1 MRKLAKPGNSE
12 ESRESRRA
20 QGPVAVR
27 SQKRSIACYRC
38 HAQKIKCS
46 GEKPCSR
53 CQQTG
58 RAAECKY
65 ADRDRKIRVDES
77 YLEKLIQDSQ
87 QLHAGKDERVREIIR
102 ETITGPSNH
111 ASSTQPSDSVEDDA
125 WFQTQDSSNLPLY
138 INEAACIAFST
149 QLCQCLRPTDPLAM
163 HIPRRNYTDEETL
176 ASLNQVDTHWP
187 GYARAQLLVRTA
199 LGHINP
205 GFHLVRRKEALDG
218 LRNVYEK
225 CNFNNSITKC
235 KYFALFAIGQ
245 GYSAGQSSASP
256 SVVPGTEYFAR
267 ASYLI
272 QIIPERPSMA
282 HIESLLLLAYFCQFL
297 NRFHSSYLLIGNALR
312 LSLTLGFNYNVP
324 RGHNLSL
331 IEREHRVRIWW
342 SIYILDRF
350 WASKSGFPAQ
360 IHDDDIHV
368 DLPSRLSCAG
378 YEDHFSDMTY
388 QIAAI
393 ELARITG
400 HVTKE
405 IYTCKNSSES
415 LLQREQKLLVQLRHW
430 VNSLPEDLQ
439 LSSDRPHSKHTVLL
453 HLQFNYSVIVAIR
466 PVLLNYLACENRG
479 QDITLDQESK
489 RTFTTLSGACIR
501 AAHYSLKLC
510 LEEWTSGSLA
520 IFGYAFPA
528 FIFSS
533 ALVLIVSSLFHND
546 NATDI
551 TTSETATEML
561 KTLSAS
567 NNLAAKDLYDH
578 LERVN
583 QCLHR
588 SYPSRF
594 AIEGHRVSDRDELPD
609 FEIQDSFTTQKQ
621 PPSDLPG
628 LENSVLES
636 TSDNVEFNFSSEL
649 TSEGILHCSMMQ
661 DFLTKPTS
669 EVGLLDLPE
678 MPNVFDV
685 AFLGFDDVLGN

>member
-1 MRKLAKPGNSE
+1 MRKVSKPGNSE
-12 ESRESRRA
+12 ESQRIPTGSGIRGCEIPEAINR
-20 QGPVAVR
+20 
-27 SQKRSIACYRC
+27 
-38 HAQKIKCS
+38 KIKCS
-46 GEKPCSR
+46 GDKPCSR
-53 CQQTG
+53 CQKTG

-77 YLEKLIQDSQ
+77 QE
-87 QLHAGKDERVREIIR
+87 LHAEKDKRVRETPI
-102 ETITGPSNH
+102 ETITRPSDH
-111 ASSTQPSDSVEDDA
+111 ASSTQQSDLVENEA
-125 WFQTQDSSNLPLY
+125 WFQTQDSSSLPLY
-138 INEAACIAFST
+138 INEAACIAFAT
-149 QLCQCLRPTDPLAM
+149 QLCQCLRPTDSLAM
-163 HIPRRNYTDEETL
+163 HIPPRNYTDEETL
-176 ASLNQVDTHWP
+176 SSLNRADTPWP
-187 GYARAQLLVRTA
+187 RFADAQLLVRTA

-205 GFHLVRRKEALDG
+205 GFHLVRTKEVLDG

-225 CNFNNSITKC
+225 GNFNNSITKC
-235 KYFALFAIGQ
+235 KYFALFAVGKV
-245 GYSAGQSSASP
+245 YSIGQSSSSP

-282 HIESLLLLAYFCQFL
+282 HIESLLLLFL
-297 NRFHSSYLLIGNALR
+297 NRIHSSYLLTGNALR
-312 LSLTLGFNYNVP
+312 LSLALGLNYNVP
-324 RGHNLSL
+324 RSHNLSP

-350 WASKSGFPAQ
+350 WGSKLGFPVQ

-378 YEDHFSDMTY
+378 YEEHFSEVAY

-400 HVTKE
+400 RATKE
-405 IYTCKNSSES
+405 IYTRKKSPES
-415 LLQREQKLLVQLRHW
+415 LLQREQKFLIQLRHW

-439 LSSDRPHSKHTVLL
+439 LSCNRPHSKHTILL
-453 HLQFNYSVIVAIR
+453 HLQFNYSVIIAIR
-466 PVLLNYLACENRG
+466 PVLLNYLACESRG
-479 QDITLDQESK
+479 ENMTLDQESK
-489 RTFTTLSGACIR
+489 QTFTTLSVACIR
-501 AAHYSLKLC
+501 AAQYSLKLC
-510 LEEWTSGSLA
+510 LEEWTNGSLD
-520 IFGYAFPA
+520 IFGYSFPA

-533 ALVLIVSSLFHND
+533 ALVLIVSSLLHHD

-551 TTSETATEML
+551 TALETATEML

-578 LERVN
+578 LERVS

-594 AIEGHRVSDRDELPD
+594 VIDDRVEHPA

-628 LENSVLES
+628 FEKSVPES
-636 TSDNVEFNFSSEL
+636 ASDNIELNVSSEL
-649 TSEGILHCSMMQ
+649 TSGGILHCSMMQ

-669 EVGLLDLPE
+669 EVGLLELPE
-678 MPNVFDV
+678 MRNVFDV
-685 AFLGFDDVLGN
+685 AFLGFDHVLEN